1 MRSASVYNIMGSVGM
16 KKDDEILELLTL
28 AADLETMH
36 HLWMGSFD
44 RDIPDV
50 ARHIQWMLERTT
62 CIQKE
67 IFKLLGAGYPPST
80 VLDWGYEHISEEI
93 DALIKDI
100 RDITPDVLR
109 RSVQGTPPDVDIRGE
124 KTRIEA
130 IPEMLAISSEIWTR
144 FDIWSHLRRREEDV
158 HRILV
163 LVVRSAGVQQLL
175 LSAIEEYPDDLPL
188 ALETALPLLVRMS
201 RWLRKDRCA
210 LEARVRELGEQR
222 REN

>member
-80 VLDWGYEHISEEI
+80 VLNWGYEHISEEI
-93 DALIKDI
+93 DALIEDI
-100 RDITPDVLR
+100 RDIT
-109 RSVQGTPPDVDIRGE
+109 PDVDIRGE

-201 RWLRKDRCA
+201 RWLGKDRCA